1 MATSSASERDL
12 APGVSRGERR
22 RHPRARFSVRRP
34 VSISL
39 DRKATAVVLDL
50 SQAGVGI
57 RSLGPIRRGRA
68 CRLQFHLPDTRER
81 IEAEAVATWSDDACR
96 TGFEFTTISAPTR
109 ALLAE
114 WVEHRSYSGPSPFSR
129 PATANSGRGTEII
142 ALERE
147 LGTLDQESAL
157 RLLVARSQALT
168 EAEGTAIALGGS
180 EGMICRASLGN
191 APDLGVCIQPNS
203 GLSGECLRTG
213 VVVRC
218 ENTELDPRVDRE
230 VCRTLNLRS
239 AVVVP
244 VIVDTYSVAGLL
256 EVFSSRA
263 HAFSGRHVLLLRQIA
278 ELISKVLSSTGK
290 PAPSGPPAENF
301 TAEAEVAP
309 AAASAVRAVSTAVAR
324 PDSRIICDVCGF
336 ENLPIDRDC
345 QKCDVPLPAALEDP
359 ASFMLAMPSV
369 PEAKEVIRPV
379 RTPEPTSRGLSRL
392 LLWFLVG
399 VVLAVSAVAGVRWWY
414 GQQPRPAPG
423 SVELSPLLSSAVEA
437 SERQTP
443 GPLLSMPARAADV
456 TELAAKPKPS
466 PKASREPEVVLK
478 NTKLPESSPSAATP
492 SAPEVSRIISGS
504 KLDSPLVAVL
514 SAPAATP
521 RWVIASSSPVPAK
534 LRRKVDP
541 VYPTAAVAR
550 RIEGKVL
557 LHAIVSHKGI
567 VQAVTVL
574 QGNDLL
580 AQAAVHA
587 VKQWQYSPAQ
597 VDGQSVDAEAN
608 ITIRFSL
615 SH

>member
-1 MATSSASERDL
+1 MATSPASKRDL
-12 APGVSRGERR
+12 APGVPRGERR
-22 RHPRARFSVRRP
+22 RHARARFSVRRP

-50 SQAGVGI
+50 SQSGVGI
-57 RSLGPIRRGRA
+57 RSLGPIRRGSA
-68 CRLQFHLPDTRER
+68 CRLQFHLPDKRER
-81 IEAEAVATWSDDACR
+81 IEAEAVATWSDNSCR
-96 TGFEFTTISAPTR
+96 AGFEFTTISAPTR

-129 PATANSGRGTEII
+129 PPAVNSGRGTEII

-147 LGTLDQESAL
+147 LGSLDQESSL
-157 RLLVARSQALT
+157 RVLVARSQALT
-168 EAEGTAIALGGS
+168 EADGAAIALAGS
-180 EGMICRASLGN
+180 EGVICRATLGN

-218 ENTELDPRVDRE
+218 ENTELDPRVNRE

-244 VIVDTYSVAGLL
+244 VIVDSYSVAGLL

-263 HAFSGRHVLLLRQIA
+263 HGFSGRHVLLLRQIA
-278 ELISKVLSSTGK
+278 ELVSEVVSRAGK
-290 PAPSGPPAENF
+290 AAPSSRATENLK
-301 TAEAEVAP
+301 AEAEVAP
-309 AAASAVRAVSTAVAR
+309 AASPTVRAASAAVAH

-345 QKCDVPLPAALEDP
+345 QQCDVPLPAALEDP
-359 ASFMLAMPSV
+359 ASFTLAV
-369 PEAKEVIRPV
+369 PPEPEVKEVIRPV
-379 RTPEPTSRGLSRL
+379 RTPEPTARGLSRL

-423 SVELSPLLSSAVEA
+423 SVELSSLLSSAVEA
-437 SERQTP
+437 SARQAR
-443 GPLLSMPARAADV
+443 GALLSVPPPAEVAEPV
-456 TELAAKPKPS
+456 AKPKPS

-478 NTKLPESSPSAATP
+478 NAKLPETPRPAVAPSALEISPA
-492 SAPEVSRIISGS
+492 ISGS
-504 KLDSPLVAVL
+504 KPDSPLVAVL
-514 SAPAATP
+514 SAPTAPP
-521 RWVIASSSPVPAK
+521 RWVIASSSPIPAK
-534 LRRKVDP
+534 LLHKVDP
-541 VYPTAAVAR
+541 VYPTTAVAR

-557 LHAIVSHKGI
+557 LHAIVSHKGT

-574 QGNDLL
+574 RGNDLL

-597 VDGQSVDAEAN
+597 VDGQPVDAEAN
-608 ITIRFSL
+608 ITISFSL
-615 SH
+615 NH